1 MHSAKGGWGGQKG
14 EGSSFASLF
23 YGFCVHGIRTSWRGR
38 GVSWKQSSRHSEVER
53 DLEPSPQPRGGGACS
68 SCQLV
73 WYRILRPSRAV
84 LAQGDRGPPPEAL
97 VFSGRKYSSFPEFRT
112 LSSSGNHASLVL
124 NLKLIFL
131 SISRTPPAPR
141 SF

>member
-53 DLEPSPQPRGGGACS
+53 DLEPSPQPRGGA
-68 SCQLV
+68 
-73 WYRILRPSRAV
+73 PAV
-84 LAQGDRGPPPEAL
+84 PVSWCGTGFSALAAQC
-97 VFSGRKYSSFPEFRT
+97 
-112 LSSSGNHASLVL
+112 
-124 NLKLIFL
+124 
-131 SISRTPPAPR
+131 
-141 SF
+141 